1 MSNDDN
7 LGLKAVVLVL
17 DKFGAGREMEH
28 IYVYNFGV
36 GQKSGVAHATGATA
50 SLAPLGMNI
59 SRNTFYRGRRF
70 LLMLPLHCKV
80 ISCMGMHF
88 PTLI

>member
-1 MSNDDN
+1 MSNDAN

-36 GQKSGVAHATGATA
+36 GKK
-50 SLAPLGMNI
+50 MWWYMCN
-59 SRNTFYRGRRF
+59 RGN
-70 LLMLPLHCKV
+70 
-80 ISCMGMHF
+80 S
-88 PTLI
+88 